1 MKAKI
6 LVRTFTPMALTAL
19 LMLLT
24 VSALSEAQTVVTG
37 TYVYALGTDGSA
49 DVNIIVSNVAGQA
62 TIYVKVDPGILPE
75 SLVAVDEKGNIVPTS
90 IVSPTI
96 VQAIPANQST
106 QLFIRYEAIV
116 GEVSGDLVKDII
128 APGGPATIR
137 LPTGAALLYFNG
149 TPSSIKMIG
158 NQIVIEYSSAGTYEI
173 EFTLPPP
180 PTTTASTTTTTT
192 TTATTSTTPT
202 SSTTTSTTTP
212 PTTTSTRPTST
223 TTTSVTSVTTTSTP
237 HSTTSTSTTQTT
249 VATTTSR
256 TTTTPATST
265 TVPTTVTKTQQSTQI
280 SSSTVTKT
288 TQPSQGNMT
297 WAYAL
302 IVIAIVTAIVVVT
315 ALRSRRAS
323 RGGSSA
329 VGVGE
334 LIRAEELDERDYEI
348 LRTLKEGTETI
359 SSLARKLG
367 LSKSVVWRR
376 VQKLLRLG
384 LISKEDKGGR
394 TYLSITE
401 EGLRK
406 LGEQA

>member
-75 SLVAVDEKGNIVPTS
+75 SLVAVDEKGNIVPTN